1 VFTLHNIHTDR
12 DTLRRIETFGI
23 DVTRFWH
30 DLYLEKHPE
39 AVPNPWETIGV
50 DFLLSGVK
58 AASYTNTVS
67 PTFLIEIINGF
78 FPELFPTPL
87 REELRAK
94 HSLGCAS
101 GILNAPMNSVD
112 PRLAPLRR
120 NYDETTVIEGKRAN
134 KIAFQEELGLQA
146 NPDAPLFFWPHR
158 LYPQKG
164 PHLLAEIAMP
174 LVQHYWN
181 EGLQIA
187 VVGSGDP
194 KWEQA
199 FGALSYASHG
209 RIAFRSFDPL
219 LSEVG
224 KAAADYVL
232 MPSLYEPCGLPQM
245 EGPRYGALPIVR
257 STGGLRDTIEHL
269 APSGETGNGFVFNDF
284 VPDALWWACTE
295 AMRFQAQPL
304 EWRAAVIRRVM
315 SEARAKFN
323 LEVTTLKY
331 VRIYERLLGE
341 KLL

>member
-1 VFTLHNIHTDR
+1 
-12 DTLRRIETFGI
+12 
-23 DVTRFWH
+23 
-30 DLYLEKHPE
+30 
-39 AVPNPWETIGV
+39 
-50 DFLLSGVK
+50 
-58 AASYTNTVS
+58 
-67 PTFLIEIINGF
+67 
-78 FPELFPTPL
+78 
-87 REELRAK
+87 
-94 HSLGCAS
+94 
-101 GILNAPMNSVD
+101 
-112 PRLAPLRR
+112 
-120 NYDETTVIEGKRAN
+120 
-134 KIAFQEELGLQA
+134 
-146 NPDAPLFFWPHR
+146 
-158 LYPQKG
+158 
-164 PHLLAEIAMP
+164 MP
-174 LVQHYWN
+174 LVKHYWN